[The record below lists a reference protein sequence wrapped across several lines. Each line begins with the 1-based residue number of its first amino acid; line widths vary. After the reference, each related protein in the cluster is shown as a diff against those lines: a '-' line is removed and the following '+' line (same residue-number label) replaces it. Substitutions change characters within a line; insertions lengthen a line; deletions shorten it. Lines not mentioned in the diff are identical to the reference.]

1 MAKSAVTTA
10 ALLGLTACATV
21 PNGSSFTGP
30 LDAGLMAEPQS
41 REASGLAASR
51 RTASLL
57 WAHDDSGGQPVL
69 YALNAADGS
78 LRGKIRVGGVEN
90 IDWEDIAAFELD
102 GRAWLL
108 IADVGD
114 NLGRRPRVWLH
125 VVEEP
130 EATTLSPVTEVVVHP
145 HYSLQVIYEDLARDC
160 EAVAVD
166 AAARMVYLLSKR
178 DPVPRLYALPLG
190 PAKQTVVARH
200 VGEVPHLPQPTA
212 LQRAVGLPS
221 QAYRGQPSAMDFAP
235 DGSAAVVL
243 TYGDTLFFPRAPGE
257 SWAAALARVPIG
269 LPSHLLPQA
278 EAVCFSADGRAIFVC
293 SERSLRLLRY
303 LRR

>member
-1 MAKSAVTTA
+1 MVAIAIG
-10 ALLGLTACATV
+10 LGLVSCAAV
-21 PNGSSFTGP
+21 PSDRSFTGP
-30 LDAGLMAEPQS
+30 FDAGLMAEPQS

-57 WAHDDSGGQPVL
+57 WTHDDSGGQPVL
-69 YALNAADGS
+69 YALNATDGS
-78 LRGKIRVGGVEN
+78 LRGKLRVAGVEN

-114 NLGRRPRVWLH
+114 NLGRRPHVWLH

-130 EATTLSPVTEVVVHP
+130 EAATLSPDTEIVVQP

-166 AAARMVYLLSKR
+166 ASARMVYLLSKR

-190 PAKQTVVARH
+190 ATTQTVVARL

-212 LQRAVGLPS
+212 LQRAIGLPS
-221 QAYRGQPSAMDFAP
+221 QAYRGQPCSMDFAA
-235 DGSAAVVL
+235 DGSAAVIL
-243 TYGDTLFFPRAPGE
+243 TYGDTLFFSRAPGE
-257 SWAAALARVPIG
+257 SWAVALARVPIG
-269 LPSHLLPQA
+269 LPPHLLPQA
-278 EAVCFSADGRAIFVC
+278 EAACFAADGQAIFVC
-293 SERSLRLLRY
+293 SERSLRLVRY
-303 LRR
+303 LGR